1 MISLS
6 IVCLFGVYNDLYF
19 GTTIKLRYY
28 CLKEKIWKING
39 KNPEKTLKKILSRI
53 DQFISRN
60 FVVKMTT

>member
-39 KNPEKTLKKILSRI
+39 KNPEKTLKKFSVSTNL
-53 DQFISRN
+53 FAEISQ
-60 FVVKMTT
+60 KK